1 MSITTTTEKPTKV
14 KHYVN
19 NEHFLEKM
27 VVFRAAVKEAEATN
41 AERPRVPEYI
51 GECLFKIATHL
62 ARKPN
67 FANYTFKE
75 DMVSDGIENCLLY
88 IDNFD
93 PEKSKNPFA
102 YFTQIIYYAF
112 LRRIQKEKKHLYI
125 KYKSMD
131 NLIITSLIENNGEE
145 YVSSSLNGVMHDS
158 YSEEFISDFIKAF
171 EVNKDKKIASAKPRK
186 KKVTGNTVF
195 DEFLEKDNADTNTS
209 PSS

>member
-1 MSITTTTEKPTKV
+1 MSITTDTIKTTKV

-19 NEHFLEKM
+19 NEHFLEEM
-27 VVFRAAVKEAEATN
+27 VVFRAAVLEFKEAN
-41 AERPRVPEYI
+41 GERPRVPEYI

-67 FANYTFKE
+67 FANYTFRE

-131 NLIITSLIENNGEE
+131 NVIINSLIENNGEE
-145 YVSSSLNGVMHDS
+145 YVSAGLNGAFHDS
-158 YSEEFISDFIKAF
+158 YSEEFISDFINAF
-171 EVNKDKKIASAKPRK
+171 EANKEKKIASAKPRK
-186 KKVTGNTVF
+186 KKVTGNNVF
-195 DEFLEKDNADTNTS
+195 DEFMENTVANS
-209 PSS
+209 HSNPT

>member
-1 MSITTTTEKPTKV
+1 MTTITAIPKTKQ

-19 NEHFLEKM
+19 NEHFLQEM
-27 VVFRAAVKEAEATN
+27 VVFRAGVKEAEATN
-41 AERPRVPEYI
+41 GERPRVPEYI

-145 YVSSSLNGVMHDS
+145 YVASSLNGVMHDS

-171 EVNKDKKIASAKPRK
+171 EVNKEKKIASAKSFN
-186 KKVTGNTVF
+186 G
-195 DEFLEKDNADTNTS
+195 
-209 PSS
+209 

>member
-1 MSITTTTEKPTKV
+1 MSITTTIAKTKE

-19 NEHFLEKM
+19 NEHFLEEM
-27 VVFRAAVKEAEATN
+27 VVFRAAVKEAKETDG
-41 AERPRVPEYI
+41 ERPRVPEYI

-145 YVSSSLNGVMHDS
+145 YVTAGLNGVLHDA
-158 YSEEFISDFIKAF
+158 YSEEFISDFINAF
-171 EVNKDKKIASAKPRK
+171 EANKEKKVAAAKPRK
-186 KKVTGNTVF
+186 KKKETVF
-195 DEFLEKDNADTNTS
+195 DEFLENDNADTNTS
-209 PSS
+209 PT

>member
-1 MSITTTTEKPTKV
+1 MNTIAIPATKV

-19 NEHFLEKM
+19 NEHFLEEM
-27 VVFRAAVKEAEATN
+27 VVFRAEVKEAEATN
-41 AERPRVPEYI
+41 GERPRVPEYI

-131 NLIITSLIENNGEE
+131 NVIINSLIENNGEE
-145 YVSSSLNGVMHDS
+145 YVSAGLNGALHDS
-158 YSEEFISDFIKAF
+158 YSEEFISDFINAF
-171 EVNKDKKIASAKPRK
+171 EANKEKKIASAKPRK

-195 DEFLEKDNADTNTS
+195 GEFMENTDANSHSS
-209 PSS
+209 PT

>member
-1 MSITTTTEKPTKV
+1 MSITTTIAKTKE

-19 NEHFLEKM
+19 NEHFLEEM
-27 VVFRAAVKEAEATN
+27 VVFREAVKEAEATN
-41 AERPRVPEYI
+41 GERPRVPEYI

-131 NLIITSLIENNGEE
+131 NLIISALVENNGEE
-145 YVSSSLNGVMHDS
+145 YVTAGLNGVLHDA
-158 YSEEFISDFIKAF
+158 YSEEFISDFINAF
-171 EVNKDKKIASAKPRK
+171 EANKEKKIAAAKPRK
-186 KKVTGNTVF
+186 KKKETVF
-195 DEFLEKDNADTNTS
+195 DEFLENDDADTNTS
-209 PSS
+209 PT

>member
-1 MSITTTTEKPTKV
+1 MTITTATVKPKQ

-19 NEHFLEKM
+19 NEHFLEEM
-27 VVFRAAVKEAEATN
+27 VVFRAGVKEAEATN
-41 AERPRVPEYI
+41 GERPRVPEYI

-171 EVNKDKKIASAKPRK
+171 EVNKEKKIASAKPRK
-186 KKVTGNTVF
+186 KKADTATAF

-209 PSS
+209 PT

>member
-1 MSITTTTEKPTKV
+1 MNTTAIPATKV

-19 NEHFLEKM
+19 NESFLKEM
-27 VVFRAAVKEAEATN
+27 VVFRAAVLEAKEIDG
-41 AERPRVPEYI
+41 ERPRVPEYI

-131 NLIITSLIENNGEE
+131 NVIINSLIENNGEE
-145 YVSSSLNGVMHDS
+145 YVSAGLNGALHDS
-158 YSEEFISDFIKAF
+158 YSEEFISDFINAF
-171 EVNKDKKIASAKPRK
+171 EANKEKKIASAKPRK
-186 KKVTGNTVF
+186 KKSTGNTVF
-195 DEFLEKDNADTNTS
+195 DEFLEINDANSHSS
-209 PSS
+209 PT

>member
-1 MSITTTTEKPTKV
+1 MRNKMNTIAPTKQ

-19 NEHFLEKM
+19 NETFLEEM
-27 VVFRAAVKEAEATN
+27 TRFRAAVKQSISDGTA
-41 AERPRVPEYI
+41 RPRVPEYI

-131 NLIITSLIENNGEE
+131 NLIITSLIENSGEE
-145 YVSSSLNGVMHDS
+145 YVSSNLNGVLHDS
-158 YSEEFISDFIKAF
+158 YSEEFISDFINAF
-171 EVNKDKKIASAKPRK
+171 EANKEKKTAKPRK
-186 KKVTGNTVF
+186 KKTSPTVF
-195 DEFLEKDNADTNTS
+195 DEFMEANDANADSRPN
-209 PSS
+209 

>member
-1 MSITTTTEKPTKV
+1 MSITTNTAKPAKV

-19 NEHFLEKM
+19 NEHFLQEM
-27 VVFRAAVKEAEATN
+27 VVFRTAVKEAQAIN
-41 AERPRVPEYI
+41 GERPRVPEYI

-67 FANYTFKE
+67 FANYTFRE

-171 EVNKDKKIASAKPRK
+171 EVDKEKKIASAKPRK
-186 KKVTGNTVF
+186 KKTETTVF
-195 DEFLEKDNADTNTS
+195 DEFLENDNADTNTS

>member
-1 MSITTTTEKPTKV
+1 MSITTTIVKTKE

-19 NEHFLEKM
+19 NEHFLEEM
-27 VVFRAAVKEAEATN
+27 VVFREAVKEAEATN
-41 AERPRVPEYI
+41 GERPRVPEYI

-131 NLIITSLIENNGEE
+131 NLIISALVENNGEE
-145 YVSSSLNGVMHDS
+145 YVTAGLNGVLHDA
-158 YSEEFISDFIKAF
+158 YSEEFISDFINAF
-171 EVNKDKKIASAKPRK
+171 EANKEKKVAAAKPRK
-186 KKVTGNTVF
+186 KKKETVF
-195 DEFLEKDNADTNTS
+195 DEFLENDDADTNTS
-209 PSS
+209 PT

>member
-1 MSITTTTEKPTKV
+1 MATKENAR
-14 KHYVN
+14 HYVDNERFLSEMTEFRNAVILSKEN
-19 NEHFLEKM
+19 N
-27 VVFRAAVKEAEATN
+27 T
-41 AERPRVPEYI
+41 ERPRVPNYI

-67 FANYTFKE
+67 FANYTFRE

-125 KYKSMD
+125 KYKSME
-131 NLIITSLIENNGEE
+131 NEIINQLVENNGEDF
-145 YVSSSLNGVMHDS
+145 VITGLNGAMHDA
-158 YSEEFISDFIKAF
+158 YSEEFISDFINAF
-171 EVNKDKKIASAKPRK
+171 ESNKKN
-186 KKVTGNTVF
+186 KVTKAKKPKTIKNKGNL
-195 DEFLEKDNADTNTS
+195 DQFLENNDEHSHAS
-209 PSS
+209 PT

>member
-1 MSITTTTEKPTKV
+1 MSITTNTTKTAKV

-19 NEHFLEKM
+19 NEHFLEEM

-41 AERPRVPEYI
+41 GERPRVPEYI

-186 KKVTGNTVF
+186 KKTETTVF

-209 PSS
+209 ASS

>member
-1 MSITTTTEKPTKV
+1 MSITTTTVKTKE

-19 NEHFLEKM
+19 NEHFLQEM
-27 VVFRAAVKEAEATN
+27 VVFRAAVKEAETIN

-75 DMVSDGIENCLLY
+75 DMISDGIENCLLY

-125 KYKSMD
+125 KYKSME
-131 NLIITSLIENNGEE
+131 NAVIMQLVENNGEE
-145 YVSSSLNGVMHDS
+145 YVSGNLNGALHDS
-158 YSEEFISDFIKAF
+158 YSEEFISDFINAF
-171 EVNKDKKIASAKPRK
+171 EDNKEKKIAAAKPK
-186 KKVTGNTVF
+186 KKKKDTAISVF
-195 DEFLEKDNADTNTS
+195 DEFMEKLDANPNSS
-209 PSS
+209 PT

>member
-1 MSITTTTEKPTKV
+1 MNTIAIPATKV

-19 NEHFLEKM
+19 NEHFLQEM
-27 VVFRAAVKEAEATN
+27 IVFRAEVKEAEATN
-41 AERPRVPEYI
+41 GERPRVPEYI

-67 FANYTFKE
+67 FANYTFRE

-93 PEKSKNPFA
+93 PEKSNNPFA

-131 NLIITSLIENNGEE
+131 NVIINSLIENNGEE
-145 YVSSSLNGVMHDS
+145 YVSAGLNGALHDS
-158 YSEEFISDFIKAF
+158 YSEEFISDFINAF
-171 EVNKDKKIASAKPRK
+171 EANKEKKIASAKPRK

-195 DEFLEKDNADTNTS
+195 GEFMENTDANSHSS
-209 PSS
+209 PT

>member
-1 MSITTTTEKPTKV
+1 MMIKKKPTTHYIDNKLFYTEMV
-14 KHYVN
+14 KFWNSCQEAKKNGEPRPAIPNYVGKCIM
-19 NEHFLEKM
+19 L
-27 VVFRAAVKEAEATN
+27 
-41 AERPRVPEYI
+41 
-51 GECLFKIATHL
+51 IAQRLST
-62 ARKPN
+62 RPN
-67 FANYTFKE
+67 FIGYSYRE
-75 DMVSDGIENCLLY
+75 EMVGDGIENCLLY

-171 EVNKDKKIASAKPRK
+171 EVNKEKKIASAKPRK
-186 KKVTGNTVF
+186 KKATGNTVF
-195 DEFLEKDNADTNTS
+195 DEFLEKDDADTHSS
-209 PSS
+209 PT